1 MDERTRND
9 EGMAGLEALFCP
21 DSVAVIGASRSEE
34 KIGHAIVKN
43 ILESGYEGE
52 VYPVNPKADEILGLR
67 AYASVVDA
75 PGAVDLAV
83 IVIPEGLVLDV
94 VEECGQKEVRA
105 AIVVT
110 AGFGET
116 GREGA
121 RRQRRLVEIAR
132 RHGVRLLGPNC
143 LGVIDTVCPLNA
155 SFAAHMP
162 EGGRL
167 GFMSQSGALCVAV
180 LDLAVAEGI
189 GFSRFVSLG
198 NKADVDETALLR
210 QWEEDEHTGAVLAY
224 IEGLDDGRAFLR
236 AARRVAARKPV
247 VALKSGTTEAGSQA
261 VSSHT
266 GSLAGSARA
275 YRAAFRK
282 AGVLE
287 AETWR
292 DLFDWGLAFTY
303 QPALEGARIAVVTN
317 AGGPGILT
325 TDALGHAG
333 LELARFEEGTV
344 GALRDALPDAAAIEN
359 PVDVLGDAGPQRYAA
374 ALRAVLDDANV
385 DGAVVIL
392 TPQVLTDVEGTART
406 IVEAAEGREK
416 PVLGCFMGEQETEAG
431 AALLNR
437 NRVPNY
443 RSPDRAVNTLR
454 AMWRYGRYRR
464 RTASEPR
471 TFEVD
476 GDEVVRVLDEACRE
490 GSPVTLVEA
499 EARDVIAAYGVP
511 LPQARLARTSD
522 EAVEAAQEIG
532 FPVALKIASPDILHK
547 SDVGGIELDVADVDR
562 ASDGADQVQQAYD
575 RILSRVRQHAPEGEI
590 WGVLVQEMVE
600 PGREV
605 IVGVNRDPQFGPLV
619 MFGLGGIYVEVL
631 EDVTFR
637 LAPVTAREAREMI
650 DEIKA
655 APLLHGARG
664 EEPADLEAIAE
675 IVQRVSHLVCDFPEI
690 VELDLNPVVVHPRG
704 AVAIDARLSVERSD
718 VCDE

>member
-1 MDERTRND
+1 M
-9 EGMAGLEALFCP
+9 
-21 DSVAVIGASRSEE
+21 IGASRSEE
-34 KIGHAIVKN
+34 KIGHAVVKN
-43 ILESGYEGE
+43 ILESGYEGD
-52 VYPVNPKADEILGLR
+52 VYPVNPNASEILGLQT
-67 AYASVVDA
+67 YASVVDI

-83 IVIPEGLVLDV
+83 IVIPEELVLDV
-94 VEECGQKEVRA
+94 MEECGQKGVEG

-110 AGFGET
+110 AGFGEM

-121 RRQRRLVEIAR
+121 RRQRRLIEIAR
-132 RHGVRLLGPNC
+132 QHRVRVLGPNC

-198 NKADVDETALLR
+198 NKADVDEAALLR
-210 QWEEDEHTGAVLAY
+210 QWEEDEQTGAALAY
-224 IEGLDDGRAFLR
+224 IEGLTDGRAFLR

-247 VALKSGTTEAGSQA
+247 VALKSGATEAGAQA

-266 GSLAGSARA
+266 GSLAGSVRA

-282 AGVLE
+282 AGVLW

-292 DLFDWGLAFTY
+292 DLLDWGLAFTY
-303 QPALEGARIAVVTN
+303 QPALEGAAIAVVTN

-325 TDALGHAG
+325 TDALGQAG
-333 LELARFEEGTV
+333 LELARFDEGTV
-344 GALRDALPDAAAIEN
+344 QALRDALPEAAALEN
-359 PVDVLGDAGPQRYAA
+359 PVDVLGDAGPQQYAA
-374 ALRAVLDDANV
+374 ALRAVLDDVNV
-385 DGAVVIL
+385 DGVVVIL
-392 TPQVLTDVEGTART
+392 TPQAMTDVEGAART
-406 IVEAAEGREK
+406 IVEVAEGHDK
-416 PVLGCFMGEQETEAG
+416 PVLGCFMGERTTGAG
-431 AALLNR
+431 TAILNR

-443 RSPDRAVNTLR
+443 RSPDRAVSALQ
-454 AMWRYGRYRR
+454 AMWRYCQYRR
-464 RTASEPR
+464 RPDSEPQ
-471 TFEVD
+471 TFEADRDAVR
-476 GDEVVRVLDEACRE
+476 RVLDEACRE

-499 EARDVIAAYGVP
+499 EARDVMAAYGIP
-511 LPQARLARTSD
+511 LPEARLARTGD

-547 SDVGGIELDVADVDR
+547 SDVGGIELNL
-562 ASDGADQVQQAYD
+562 SDAEQVQRAYD
-575 RILSRVRQHAPEGEI
+575 RILSRARQHAPQGEI
-590 WGVLVQEMVE
+590 WGVLVQEMID
-600 PGREV
+600 PGREI

-631 EDVTFR
+631 EDVAFR
-637 LAPVTAREAREMI
+637 LAPVTAHEACEMI

-655 APLLHGARG
+655 APLLHGVRG

-675 IVQRVSHLVCDFPEI
+675 IVQRVSQLACDFSEI
-690 VELDLNPVVVHPRG
+690 AEMDLNPVIVHRQG

-718 VCDE
+718 VCEE

>member
-1 MDERTRND
+1 VYEHTDEHTCND
-9 EGMAGLEALFCP
+9 EQMAGLDALFCP
-21 DSVAVIGASRSEE
+21 SSVAVIGASRSEE
-34 KIGHAIVKN
+34 KIGHAVLKN
-43 ILESGYEGE
+43 ILESEYDGDI
-52 VYPVNPKADEILGLR
+52 YPVNPKADEILGLQ
-67 AYASVVDA
+67 AYASVKDIPA
-75 PGAVDLAV
+75 TVDLAI
-83 IVIPEGLVLDV
+83 IVIPEDLVLDV
-94 VEECGQKEVRA
+94 MEECGQKEVQA
-105 AIVVT
+105 VIVVT

-121 RRQRRLVEIAR
+121 RRQRRLVEIAQ

-143 LGVIDTVCPLNA
+143 FGVIDTACPLNA

-162 EGGRL
+162 ERGRL

-198 NKADVDETALLR
+198 NKADVDEATLLR
-210 QWEEDEHTGAVLAY
+210 QWEEDEHTGAALAY
-224 IEGLDDGRAFLR
+224 IEGLADGRAFLH
-236 AARRVAARKPV
+236 AAQRVVARKPV

-275 YRAAFRK
+275 YQAAFRK
-282 AGVLE
+282 AGVLT

-303 QPALEGARIAVVTN
+303 QPALEGPHIAVVTN

-333 LELARFEEGTV
+333 LDLARFEKQTLR
-344 GALRDALPDAAAIEN
+344 ALRDALPDAAAIEN
-359 PVDVLGDAGPQRYAA
+359 PVDVLGDAGPQRYAV
-374 ALRAVLDDANV
+374 ALKAVLDDANV
-385 DGAVVIL
+385 DSAVVIL
-392 TPQVLTDVEGTART
+392 TPQVLTDVEGTAQT

-416 PVLGCFMGEQETEAG
+416 PVLGCFMGEQTTAAG
-431 AALLNR
+431 AAILNR
-437 NRVPNY
+437 NHVPNY
-443 RSPDRAVNTLR
+443 RSPERAVNTLH
-454 AMWRYGRYRR
+454 AMWRYCQYRR
-464 RTASEPR
+464 RPESEPQ
-471 TFEVD
+471 TFEVEQ
-476 GDEVVRVLDEACRE
+476 DEVRQVLDEACRQ
-490 GSPVTLVEA
+490 GSPVTLVEV
-499 EARDVIAAYGVP
+499 EARDVMAAYGMP

-522 EAVEAAQEIG
+522 EAIEAAQGIG

-547 SDVGGIELDVADVDR
+547 SDVGGIELDI
-562 ASDGADQVQQAYD
+562 SSADQVQLAYD
-575 RILSRVRQHAPEGEI
+575 RILSRTRQHVPKGEI

-605 IVGVNRDPQFGPLV
+605 IIGIKRDPQFGPLV

-637 LAPVTAREAREMI
+637 LAPVTAHEAREMI

-655 APLLHGARG
+655 APLLHGVRG

-675 IVQRVSHLVCDFPEI
+675 IVQRASQLACDFPEI
-690 VELDLNPVVVHPRG
+690 VELDLNPVIVHHRR